1 MSALVIAR
9 RELAA
14 KRFVFITAAMLA
26 IIPFVLPGTGAFR
39 NRSILVTIGAIGAI
53 GFTLG
58 LAIMLGVSTIGRDL
72 ADKRLSFYFA
82 RPVAAPA
89 IWFGKLAAAVIMLGC
104 SFAVILLPALLFG
117 AREWRA
123 SWNVDVAP
131 LAGSVIVASLTL
143 FLVSHA
149 ASTMVRSRSAWVLLD
164 LGLACGFGAAAYLLA
179 RPLLNALAQQLTIYL
194 GVSMLV
200 LVLIALVGAGAWQLE
215 RGRTDRRQN
224 HIELS
229 RFLWTSLG
237 VVLLLAGGFVA
248 WVVSATPADLVGE
261 IRGTQADAGPWLLIA
276 GATRNR
282 ADYLSAFFFNDID
295 GSYIRLHPVGRYS
308 SAVKFSRDG
317 RNAAWLER
325 AAFANDRL
333 ELFTRRL
340 ETKAPSIDTGIS
352 TSLKLEGFAL
362 SDDSSRIALFEDGML
377 RVVDLGTGHT
387 LGSARI
393 GNVSGHFHSFL
404 FPSPGV
410 VRVYETVFDRE
421 GKDARLRILEFDP
434 AHRALTVTADVH
446 QPGRWIS
453 TRLTSDGKTMLIR
466 PSGEAGSVT
475 LADPR
480 TATPIV
486 TIPAHVERAT
496 LLDDGRVAYIEGAM
510 LHVFGRDPSVARSI
524 DLGPFKEFRTFGGM
538 PAPGKLIVAIGP
550 QLGGKGGR
558 GWTSML
564 VDVDRGVIERREAGL
579 RPKLNEYWG
588 SLTSSDPRQPAVDPT
603 RPLLF
608 EDERGVIIR
617 WNPLTGE
624 KKTMIP

>member
-1 MSALVIAR
+1 MSTLVIAR
-9 RELAA
+9 RELAE
-14 KRFVFITAAMLA
+14 KRFVFLTAAIVALGPFGAMLTA
-26 IIPFVLPGTGAFR
+26 SSNSPQ
-39 NRSILVTIGAIGAI
+39 SILVTAGGILAV
-53 GFTLG
+53 GFAGG
-58 LAIMLGVSTIGRDL
+58 LAVVLGVSTVGRDL
-72 ADKRLSFYFA
+72 TDKRLSFYFA
-82 RPVAAPA
+82 KPVAASA
-89 IWFGKLAAAVIMLGC
+89 IWYGKLVATVVMIWGSFVIILG
-104 SFAVILLPALLFG
+104 PALLFG
-117 AREWRA
+117 IREWRA
-123 SWNVDVAP
+123 SWNIDVAP
-131 LAGSVIVASLTL
+131 LAGIAAVASLAL

-149 ASTMVRSRSAWVLLD
+149 ASTMVRSRSPFVLLD
-164 LGLACGFGAAAYLLA
+164 VVLACAFGAATTLLI
-179 RPLLNALAQQLTIYL
+179 RPLLNGLAQQLSIYL
-194 GVSMLV
+194 GASMLV
-200 LVLIALVGAGAWQLE
+200 LVIIALIAAGAWQLA

-229 RFLWTSLG
+229 RFLWSSVA
-237 VVLLLAGGFVA
+237 VVLVIATGFVA
-248 WVVSATPADLVGE
+248 WVVAATPADLVGE

-282 ADYLSAFFFNDID
+282 ADYLSAFFFNGVD

-317 RNAAWLER
+317 RNAVWLER

-340 ETKAPSIDTGIS
+340 EPRTPTVDTGLS
-352 TSLKLEGFAL
+352 TSLRLEGFAI

-377 RVVDLGTGHT
+377 RVVNLGTGHT

-393 GNVSGHFHSFL
+393 GNETRHFHSFL

-410 VRVYETVFDRE
+410 VRVYETVFDRD

-446 QPGRWIS
+446 QPGRWIA
-453 TRLTSDGKTMLIR
+453 TRLTSDGRTMLMR
-466 PSGEAGSVT
+466 PSGEAGSLT

-538 PAPGKLIVAIGP
+538 PAPGKLVVAIGP
-550 QLGGKGGR
+550 QLGEKGGR

-579 RPKLNEYWG
+579 RPRFNEFWG
-588 SLTSSDPRQPAVDPT
+588 SLSSDPRQPSVDPT

-608 EDERGVIIR
+608 EDERGEIIR

-624 KKTMIP
+624 KKMLIP